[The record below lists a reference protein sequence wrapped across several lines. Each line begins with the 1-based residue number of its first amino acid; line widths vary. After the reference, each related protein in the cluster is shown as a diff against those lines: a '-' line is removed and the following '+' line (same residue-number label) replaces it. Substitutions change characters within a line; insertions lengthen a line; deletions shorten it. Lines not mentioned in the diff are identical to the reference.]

1 MLCNEIK
8 LTSCKKYCEFPLKN
22 LNLWIISNIQYPIW
36 TKWTLFNL
44 KIELII
50 LDCFVSYGLSLI
62 FQAVVVQNELFIQC
76 QAELSD
82 VQRAKWYHPSG
93 LIIFRFAWKKFE
105 QLSRFDWTKVTFI
118 STCTL
123 LNDEAGYS
131 ENSSS
136 NKLYNNQNRN
146 LHRYAKCMQTK
157 AKPLLLFLSHF
168 LWQQ

>member
-62 FQAVVVQNELFIQC
+62 FQSVVVQNELFIQC
-76 QAELSD
+76 QVSCLMYKERNNIIR
-82 VQRAKWYHPSG
+82 RAWSFSVLLGKSLNSYQDS
-93 LIIFRFAWKKFE
+93 IE
-105 QLSRFDWTKVTFI
+105 QK
-118 STCTL
+118 
-123 LNDEAGYS
+123 
-131 ENSSS
+131 
-136 NKLYNNQNRN
+136 
-146 LHRYAKCMQTK
+146 
-157 AKPLLLFLSHF
+157 
-168 LWQQ
+168 